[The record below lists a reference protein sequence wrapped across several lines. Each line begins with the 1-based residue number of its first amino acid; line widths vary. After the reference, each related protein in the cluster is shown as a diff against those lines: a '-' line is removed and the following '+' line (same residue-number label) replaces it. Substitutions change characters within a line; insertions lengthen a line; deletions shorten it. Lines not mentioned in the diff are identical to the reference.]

1 MHQLSA
7 DETVNRRL
15 AEPDADD
22 DPRRQPEQCD
32 RNAHDRDQ
40 QQNKENRQR
49 HKREQG
55 REHHRAGALH
65 EHVARALDSVR
76 KHQRE
81 QRIKTQREQHRN
93 RQPAKPRPNAKQCAV
108 AERMIPPRAQSRG
121 GLKLCNRE
129 FAHAHAGHFSAH
141 DCARI
146 ALQRATDRNHIAVHF
161 SLRSEHH
168 VAHHRHDFAAH
179 FSVDRDAAHHGD
191 GVAPHLAVDP
201 QVAHDR
207 HRFTR
212 HFFLRADY
220 VFAENGH
227 AVRVAAGIFP
237 RAHRLLFRLR
247 RGSLR
252 RGIQPAQR

>member
-7 DETVNRRL
+7 NETVNRPF
-15 AEPDADD
+15 AERDADD
-22 DPRRQPEQCD
+22 DPRRQPEQRD

-40 QQNKENRQR
+40 QQNKEDRQG
-49 HKREQG
+49 HKRQQR

-65 EHVARALDSVR
+65 EHITRAPDSAR

-81 QRIKTQREQHRN
+81 QRIKTQREQHRH
-93 RQPAKPRPNAKQCAV
+93 RQPAKPRPKAEQRAV
-108 AERMIPPRAQSRG
+108 AERMIPPRAQGRG
-121 GLKLCNRE
+121 GLQLCNRE

-146 ALQRATDRNHIAVHF
+146 TLQRAADRNHIAVQF
-161 SLRSEHH
+161 SFRSEHH
-168 VAHHRHDFAAH
+168 VAHHRHDFATH
-179 FSVDRDAAHHGD
+179 FSVDGDAAHYGD
-191 GVAPHLAVDP
+191 GVAPHFTVDP
-201 QVAHDR
+201 QITHDR

-220 VFAENGH
+220 VFTENGH

-237 RAHRLLFRLR
+237 RPHRLLFRR
-247 RGSLR
+247 RRSSL
-252 RGIQPAQR
+252 GGGVQPAQR